1 MGVLTSLAGS
11 VEENVKGLE
20 KLLETRGVEGV
31 FTDFI
36 AYNAALHML
45 QTCVQALIDMA
56 FRVLSSLGEKPPD
69 SYGEAAEALFRL
81 GVLCRESRDKLKS
94 MIGFRNIL
102 IHRYLEL
109 DHELLREI
117 LADKKFRDALK
128 IAKEI
133 LEYAYQNGI
142 DP

>member
-1 MGVLTSLAGS
+1 M
-11 VEENVKGLE
+11 
-20 KLLETRGVEGV
+20 

-56 FRVLSSLGEKPPD
+56 FSAFSLGEKPPD

-81 GVLCRESRDKLKS
+81 GVLCRESTDKLKS
-94 MIGFRNIL
+94 MISFRNIL
-102 IHRYLEL
+102 INRYLEL
-109 DHELLREI
+109 DRELLREI

-128 IAKEI
+128 ITKEI